1 MAGKHPIV
9 KDLESVR
16 LPVYVVDAPPISSGH
31 ATTEELIREV
41 EVIRWRVADA
51 EREWGPQSLEA
62 QIAAHLV
69 AGERKDIEAE
79 LHRRFIARAMWS
91 APRWPDRE
99 PDRRAEWDE
108 VKRRTDILDLAH
120 KLLGEGRKKGPATW
134 FRCFAH
140 EDQTPSLAVYPETQ
154 HFHTFCCSMHGDC
167 IDLARHA
174 LRLTSFQATMAVLAE
189 WAGVTNRTVAIAKD
203 GEIVEVQP

>member
-1 MAGKHPIV
+1 
-9 KDLESVR
+9 
-16 LPVYVVDAPPISSGH
+16 
-31 ATTEELIREV
+31 
-41 EVIRWRVADA
+41 
-51 EREWGPQSLEA
+51 
-62 QIAAHLV
+62 
-69 AGERKDIEAE
+69 
-79 LHRRFIARAMWS
+79 MWS